1 MNRFVDKLELLCCCV
16 CKGSKSAGKLGTLTT
31 VLICLLLFAQMTITH
46 EDWRIVLAIEAGVV
60 VTFIL
65 MWLAMLLCLVH
76 RKATIFSARM
86 LRHLANGACTYDDA
100 LEFICPSPWDHIVVG
115 KCVKGEFRE
124 TPNNKYT
131 PGKSSIQVHMWNVS
145 SQYTL
150 IFALLNPTL
159 VNMLFVRKL
168 PWLIM
173 MICAATVFVSS
184 AIYMHQHVKS
194 MVVKRKWMRSMA
206 TAHAPRRIVHRD
218 ASGQEEGSSNDMV
231 AEPTP
236 SGNMTVLDSQSAF
249 AESPP
254 RRQTSLSRHV
264 HTPVT

>member
-1 MNRFVDKLELLCCCV
+1 
-16 CKGSKSAGKLGTLTT
+16 
-31 VLICLLLFAQMTITH
+31 MTITH

-76 RKATIFSARM
+76 RKVTIFSARM
-86 LRHLANGACTYDDA
+86 LRHLANGPCTYDDA
-100 LEFICPSPWDHIVVG
+100 LEFICPSPWDHLVVG
-115 KCVKGEFRE
+115 KCVKGAFIE
-124 TPNNKYT
+124 TPQNKYT

-184 AIYMHQHVKS
+184 VIYMHQHVKS
-194 MVVKRKWMRSMA
+194 MIAKRKWMRSMA
-206 TAHAPRRIVHRD
+206 TAHAPRRIAHRD

-236 SGNMTVLDSQSAF
+236 SGNMTVLDSKSAF

-254 RRQTSLSRHV
+254 RRQASLSRHA